1 VQYVLGVIQVVTAAT
16 FLVSG
21 VSKALRPDE
30 FASALRLSHL
40 PGPVAQAAAGV
51 PLAEVALCLLLVLL
65 GGRALAAA
73 FGAAVALLVGF
84 TAWMVW
90 ILVRGLRVR
99 CGCFGSSGSEVGR
112 KTLLRNAALIAIAGG
127 GVALAWS
134 SDTALPGFSIWTL
147 ATASAIGLT
156 GAVVVAVVRAWPAL
170 VLTMARLAQST
181 GEQGAH

>member
-1 VQYVLGVIQVVTAAT
+1 VQYVLGTIQVVTAAT

-40 PGPVAQAAAGV
+40 PGPVAQTAAGV
-51 PLAEVALCLLLVLL
+51 PFVEIALSLLLVLL
-65 GGRALAAA
+65 AGTGLVVA

-84 TAWMVW
+84 TAWMIW

-112 KTLLRNAALIAIAGG
+112 KTLVRNAVLIAVAGAG
-127 GVALAWS
+127 LALAWR
-134 SDTALPGFSIWTL
+134 SDGALPGFSIWTL
-147 ATASAIGLT
+147 ATASAVGLT

-170 VLTMARLAQST
+170 VLTMARLAEST